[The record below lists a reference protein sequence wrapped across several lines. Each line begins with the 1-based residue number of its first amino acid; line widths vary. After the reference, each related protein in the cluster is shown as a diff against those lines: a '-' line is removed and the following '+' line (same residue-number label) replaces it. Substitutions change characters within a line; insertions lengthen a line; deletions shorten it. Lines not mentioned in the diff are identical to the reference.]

1 MKKLNDFGAKI
12 GGAKKDLW
20 ALFNTL
26 SDEEQGEMA
35 RKSKIWKLPNYRAM
49 IEEGTPKEVCFWQ
62 NQMRKAVVSRPEANA
77 KAYVA
82 KQFG

>member
-1 MKKLNDFGAKI
+1 MRKLNDFGAKI

-49 IEEGTPKEVCFWQ
+49 IE
-62 NQMRKAVVSRPEANA
+62 
-77 KAYVA
+77 
-82 KQFG
+82 